1 MAAVLIW
8 VFSIYIGLAVISL
21 TLPYVA
27 FRVERKPN
35 QNTIDDYVRW
45 MGSNNGA
52 KYTTLS
58 WVPIDKMCVL
68 ALGMLINNEVI
79 TTKMGQTLNIVELL
93 HTTTINTLNSMRL
106 GLETKIKNLI
116 LPKTYHQIHE

>member
-35 QNTIDDYVRW
+35 QSTIDDYVRW
-45 MGSNNGA
+45 MNNNDDGA

-58 WVPIDKMCVL
+58 WVPI
-68 ALGMLINNEVI
+68 
-79 TTKMGQTLNIVELL
+79 LNIV
-93 HTTTINTLNSMRL
+93 TMMIAVVVAITAIADIIYD
-106 GLETKIKNLI
+106 KIKDI
-116 LPKTYHQIHE
+116 KIV

>member
-8 VFSIYIGLAVISL
+8 VFLIYIGLAVISL

-27 FRVERKPN
+27 FRVERKPD

-45 MGSNNGA
+45 MDSDDA

-58 WVPIDKMCVL
+58 WVPI
-68 ALGMLINNEVI
+68 
-79 TTKMGQTLNIVELL
+79 LNIITMMIAVVVAI
-93 HTTTINTLNSMRL
+93 TAIADTIYD
-106 GLETKIKNLI
+106 KIKDI
-116 LPKTYHQIHE
+116 KIV